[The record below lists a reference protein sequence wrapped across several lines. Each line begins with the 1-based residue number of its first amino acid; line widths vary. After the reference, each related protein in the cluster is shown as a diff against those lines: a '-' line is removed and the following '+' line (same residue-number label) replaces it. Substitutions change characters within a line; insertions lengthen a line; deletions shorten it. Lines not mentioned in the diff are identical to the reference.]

1 MIWQKW
7 VFLSVACENLDHF
20 SLFLSA
26 LTLLFLFL
34 FLFLIFHFFSFSFTG
49 SSISVHPLK
58 CQHFP
63 GFFFFFFLLSFLIG
77 IGWVYPVL
85 GNVFLIC
92 ICSLYLS
99 SDLQSPLHDP
109 VYSLGS
115 ADYSLWAK
123 FSTLFLYMKSYWNM
137 AIPTYL
143 YIVYGCFPYIK
154 TELSNCDRECM
165 AYKTHIY
172 YLGFQRKSLLIHALA

>member
-1 MIWQKW
+1 MSRFQAKDMTEMSISFRSMWKCW
-7 VFLSVACENLDHF
+7 SFLSFLECPNTP
-20 SLFLSA
+20 LF
-26 LTLLFLFL
+26 F
-34 FLFLIFHFFSFSFTG
+34 FLIFHSFLFPFTG

-63 GFFFFFFLLSFLIG
+63 GFCSWLSFLIG

-92 ICSLYLS
+92 ICSLCLS

-123 FSTLFLYMKSYWNM
+123 FSTLFLYTKSYWNM
-137 AIPTYL
+137 ATPTYL